1 MSKNDAIIC
10 YKTSLSI
17 FISWY
22 KQGVIS
28 VEELN
33 ILDTKLCEK
42 YGISSSSIYRPNPL
56 LYKE

>member
-1 MSKNDAIIC
+1 MSKFDAIIC

-22 KQGVIS
+22 RQGLIS
-28 VEELN
+28 VAELN
-33 ILDTKLCEK
+33 TLDTNLCEK

>member
-1 MSKNDAIIC
+1 MSKNDAMMY

-22 KQGVIS
+22 KQGGIS

>member
-22 KQGVIS
+22 RQGIIS
-28 VEELN
+28 VAELRT
-33 ILDTKLCEK
+33 LDTILCEK

-56 LYKE
+56 LYNA

>member
-1 MSKNDAIIC
+1 MSKNDAMMY

-42 YGISSSSIYRPNPL
+42 YGISLSSIYRPNPL
-56 LYKE
+56 IYTA